1 MSNSS
6 KSDQKKYI
14 NNNELKVISSLKKFY
29 QESKNTVLNNAAQG
43 WFFTASMDRHYIENN
58 KSAGKRKLPPTELKI
73 NHVKKIKNSA
83 PVRNAAHTI
92 DFLNEETDNVLKYN
106 KLIDLITNS
115 DPNLIMDSF
124 VDKTEADISAAQD
137 ICFSADA
144 LNIVII
150 GGGITGL
157 FLASNLKNTLGKK
170 ANILVLDNRSDSEH
184 FRKVFDREW
193 VTHIHAELV
202 QKYTPPNIWHLLECF
217 GLGDLAGLPI
227 NMMEALF
234 MLSCKELGVQ
244 FYFSPEPDYSK
255 LNHPAISLFFDATGG
270 RLTGCEYGISTPL
283 EFNLKLPN
291 KPMDYSFAGVKQ
303 LFNKPGTMPDFIDTT
318 LRASGPF
325 HSPYLDQTRILTH
338 LFKITGIPQSLFNEV
353 LDFILPINSKNTF
366 YIWNGVLIEE
376 LNHGLVLINISIE
389 EYENLSSII
398 DQPISL
404 TSFRE
409 DNANSLNVLN
419 DNINSLIDKLIDLD
433 ENNTIKINPPFRY
446 APYINLNGELGTF
459 QGKQIFPV
467 GDSYFCGHPK
477 VGNGLWTHLG
487 FINHIVQEIQTSLN
501 S

>member
-1 MSNSS
+1 MSNSN
-6 KSDQKKYI
+6 KQNQKKYY
-14 NNNELKVISSLKKFY
+14 NNSDLKVISSLEKFY
-29 QESKNTVLNNAAQG
+29 RESKNTVLNNAAQG
-43 WFFTASMDRHYIENN
+43 WFFTASMDRHYIGNN

-73 NHVKKIKNSA
+73 NHAKKIKDYV
-83 PVRNAAHTI
+83 PVRSAAQTI
-92 DFLNEETDNVLKYN
+92 EFLNEETDIVLKYN
-106 KLIDLITNS
+106 KLKDLIINS
-115 DPNLIMDSF
+115 DPNLTMDSF
-124 VDKTEADISAAQD
+124 VDKTEADITVAQD
-137 ICFSADA
+137 ICFSEKA

-157 FLASNLKNTLGKK
+157 YLASSLKNTFGKK

-184 FRKVFDREW
+184 FRKIFDREW

-202 QKYTPPNIWHLLECF
+202 QKYTPPNIWQLLDCF

-234 MLSCKELGVQ
+234 MLSCKELGVH
-244 FYFSPEPDYSK
+244 FYFSPNLDFSK
-255 LNHPAISLFFDATGG
+255 LKNSSISFFFDATGG
-270 RLTGCEYGISTPL
+270 RLEGCEYGSSTPP
-283 EFNLKLPN
+283 EFTLNLPN
-291 KPMDYSFAGVKQ
+291 KPMEYSFAGVKQ
-303 LFNKPGTMPDFIDTT
+303 LFYKPGTMPGFVNTI

-325 HSPYLDQTRILTH
+325 HIPYLGQTRILTH
-338 LFKITGIPQSLFNEV
+338 LFKITGIPQSLFSEV

-389 EYENLSSII
+389 EYDILSSVI
-398 DQPISL
+398 DNPVNLIS
-404 TSFRE
+404 FI
-409 DNANSLNVLN
+409 DNNPDKLNSLNKH
-419 DNINSLIDKLIDLD
+419 IYSLIGRLIELD
-433 ENNTIKINPPFRY
+433 EGNNIKINPPFRY

-487 FINHIVQEIQTSLN
+487 FINHIVQEIQTSLK